1 MAFDPISIG
10 VSLLGGLLGSKNK
23 GTTATEKRE
32 PWAPAQQY
40 LIDNLATN
48 KKLQDYYAQNPFNG
62 LQQQGYENLYGD
74 QNNFRQNIAPGMMDF
89 ANGMMGSKYERKAL
103 TRPGTSRGYTGLL
116 GDPAQQPAQQPAQSQ
131 QSGLL
136 GPFSV
141 APSTPYSVGNLNQQN
156 PMYQTPEMIEAAK
169 VAAEQERLR
178 LLAQQQQYMAQPDY
192 WQTYMTGLGGGTG
205 NAGNADA
212 SGSVGDT

>member
-1 MAFDPISIG
+1 MYIAIAAPIATT
-10 VSLLGGLLGSKNK
+10 LLGGLLGRKNK
-23 GTTATEKRE
+23 APTTTEKRE

-89 ANGMMGSKYERKAL
+89 ANGMMGSKYERKTL
-103 TRPGTSRGYTGLL
+103 SRPGTSRGYTGLL
-116 GDPAQQPAQQPAQSQ
+116 GDPAAQPAQQPAQSQ

-156 PMYQTPEMIEAAK
+156 PMYQTPEQIAAAQA
-169 VAAEQERLR
+169 AAEAELQR
-178 LLAQQQQYMAQPDY
+178 LLAQQQPQQSGFDW
-192 WQTYMTGLGGGTG
+192 WQQNMTGLG
-205 NAGNADA
+205 A
-212 SGSVGDT
+212 

>member
-1 MAFDPISIG
+1 MFDPISIG

-23 GTTATEKRE
+23 APTTTDKRE
-32 PWAPAQQY
+32 PWAPAQPY

-48 KKLQDYYAQNPFNG
+48 KKLQDHYAQNPFNPM
-62 LQQQGYENLYGD
+62 QQQGYENLYGD

-103 TRPGTSRGYTGLL
+103 SRPGTSRGYTGLL
-116 GDPAQQPAQQPAQSQ
+116 NQPAAQPAQGQQP
-131 QSGLL
+131 GLL

-156 PMYQTPEMIEAAK
+156 PLYKTPEMIEAEKA
-169 VAAEQERLR
+169 AAEQERLR
-178 LLAQQQQYMAQPDY
+178 LLAQQQQPAQGLEY
-192 WQTYMTGLGGGTG
+192 WQQYMTGLGGGDG
-205 NAGNADA
+205 GAGAD
-212 SGSVGDT
+212 GSPGDGGGGIW